1 MVDKT
6 HEGICDLKGKY
17 SGNCQNISNPD
28 REITTGIKYRRRIY
42 STSTRAGEGAIF
54 WYLSRKGKIA
64 GDIHETKSSGISTSW
79 CPRALPERDQLRS
92 PSPARVDVLYTPMVL
107 YSRNHITFGT
117 LLCLNLHNYSVKIT
131 NPLSSS
137 ASACFDKR

>member
-42 STSTRAGEGAIF
+42 KYII
-54 WYLSRKGKIA
+54 L
-64 GDIHETKSSGISTSW
+64 
-79 CPRALPERDQLRS
+79 
-92 PSPARVDVLYTPMVL
+92 
-107 YSRNHITFGT
+107 
-117 LLCLNLHNYSVKIT
+117 
-131 NPLSSS
+131 
-137 ASACFDKR
+137 

>member
-42 STSTRAGEGAIF
+42 GATPAAVLQSLVN
-54 WYLSRKGKIA
+54 YTA
-64 GDIHETKSSGISTSW
+64 PSS
-79 CPRALPERDQLRS
+79 D
-92 PSPARVDVLYTPMVL
+92 LYI
-107 YSRNHITFGT
+107 RN
-117 LLCLNLHNYSVKIT
+117 
-131 NPLSSS
+131 
-137 ASACFDKR
+137 

>member
-42 STSTRAGEGAIF
+42 TYRPKHNSLTGDKTQFEITKSEIVVHIE
-54 WYLSRKGKIA
+54 SS
-64 GDIHETKSSGISTSW
+64 DIHNILTIILTIKNI
-79 CPRALPERDQLRS
+79 
-92 PSPARVDVLYTPMVL
+92 
-107 YSRNHITFGT
+107 ITF
-117 LLCLNLHNYSVKIT
+117 YKQSS
-131 NPLSSS
+131 NPTS
-137 ASACFDKR
+137 R